1 MKDEDQL
8 VESWR
13 TRRGLS
19 HHAALEVAAA
29 SRQGEP
35 LEEGEPVPGCDCED
49 CTGVAHDDP
58 ARPNHDRGESD
69 LPVEEARRASI
80 TNIARRLGL
89 GSPETRGE
97 EYVVRCPFHQDT
109 NPSLRL
115 NDRKGVWFCFPCH
128 QGGDVIDLVMRA
140 RDRPFKDAVTWI
152 VRTE

>member
-1 MKDEDQL
+1 MKDEDPL

-29 SRQGEP
+29 ARQGEP

-49 CTGVAHDDP
+49 CTGVTEDDT
-58 ARPNHDRGESD
+58 ARPDRKQGTSD

-89 GSPETRGE
+89 GSPEKRGR
-97 EYVVRCPFHQDT
+97 EYAVRCPFHQDT
-109 NPSLRL
+109 NPSLKL

-128 QGGDVIDLVMRA
+128 QGGDVIDLVMEERSIT
-140 RDRPFKDAVTWI
+140 FKDAVKWI
-152 VRTE
+152 VRES